1 MGAQTSPAQFCFAFS
16 RLHFASGAFQWWTGH
31 DLLFR
36 KFPGTAQVVQLG
48 DKVKEAMLRCFGH
61 VQKRDGG
68 EQRMLNM
75 GVECSV
81 Y

>member
-1 MGAQTSPAQFCFAFS
+1 MV
-16 RLHFASGAFQWWTGH
+16 

-36 KFPGTAQVVQLG
+36 KFSGTAQVVQLG
-48 DKVKEAMLRCFGH
+48 DKVKEAMMRCFGH

>member
-1 MGAQTSPAQFCFAFS
+1 MV
-16 RLHFASGAFQWWTGH
+16 

-36 KFPGTAQVVQLG
+36 KFSGTAQVVQLG

-75 GVECSV
+75 VNMGVECSV